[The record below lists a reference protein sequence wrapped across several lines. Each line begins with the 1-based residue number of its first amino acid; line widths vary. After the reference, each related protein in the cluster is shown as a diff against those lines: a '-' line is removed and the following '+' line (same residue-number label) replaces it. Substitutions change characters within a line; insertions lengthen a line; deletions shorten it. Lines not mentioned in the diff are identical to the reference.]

1 MPSSRT
7 KQGPAAGFRRLRK
20 EQLRY
25 ILDNISDLL
34 CLHDLE
40 GTILA
45 VNRSWRKESGIE
57 DRKWFRGK
65 NIRQF
70 IPYKYR
76 QEVVDYL
83 SALAEKGARSGYVS
97 LLASTRKTR
106 VLEYNSLTIKDNE
119 DQAIAI
125 ACLGPDITERL
136 KSEEKLRKSEEKYRS
151 ILETIDDGY
160 YEVDLKGRF
169 SFCNP
174 SLCNMLGYSESELQQ
189 MYYRE
194 ICDPQCHADI
204 YQTFNMVY
212 RTRRPSRTFN
222 WKLMRKDGSSCFIEA
237 SVSLIESRDKTPL
250 GFRGICRDV
259 TERIE
264 AEKERQSLETQL
276 LLSQKSEALGTLAA
290 GFAHNFN
297 NILFP
302 LIGYI
307 DMTLMELPEDSRQ
320 RSNLNKALDAT
331 NRAKEIIR
339 RVQQY
344 TRTDKDQKIRP
355 IDLPETVNQALRL
368 VRGSFSRRIEL
379 SVDIAS
385 DCPEVMADPDQI
397 EQVVVNICTNAAEA
411 IATKDG
417 SGSISVLVR
426 PRQITEKSTDKPENL
441 PAGSY
446 VCISVHDNGCGI
458 DPAIADRVFDPF
470 FTTKTETGKG
480 LGLSLSQRIVKKYG
494 GDILVDGEPGQGSW
508 VHVYLPQST
517 SSENFNPNYSPE
529 TANRA

>member
-1 MPSSRT
+1 MPASRT
-7 KQGPAAGFRRLRK
+7 HQTPAAGFQRLRK

-25 ILDNISDLL
+25 ILDNLSDLL

-45 VNRSWRKESGIE
+45 VNRTWRKESGIA
-57 DRKWFRGK
+57 DPRWFAGK
-65 NIRQF
+65 NIKQF

-76 QEVVDYL
+76 QTVVEYL
-83 SALAEKGARSGYVS
+83 QRLSEEGASAGYVS

-106 VLEYNSLTIKDNE
+106 VLEYNSLTITDSQ
-119 DQAIAI
+119 DQPIAF

-136 KSEEKLRKSEEKYRS
+136 KSEEALRKSEEKYRS

-174 SLCNMLGYSESELQQ
+174 SLCNILGYSEAELLQ
-189 MYYRE
+189 MYYRQV
-194 ICDPQCHADI
+194 CDPECHADI

-212 RTRRPSRTFN
+212 RTRRPSRAFD
-222 WKLMRKDGSSCFIEA
+222 WKLTRKDGSSCYIEA
-237 SVSLIESRDKTPL
+237 SVSLIESGDQTPL

-264 AEKERQSLETQL
+264 AEKERQNLETQL

-320 RSNLNKALDAT
+320 RNNLNKALDAA

-344 TRTDKDQKIRP
+344 TRTDKDQKVQP
-355 IDLPETVNQALRL
+355 IDLPETVNQAIRL
-368 VRGSFSRRIEL
+368 IKGSLSRRIAL
-379 SVDIAS
+379 SVDTAS
-385 DCPEVMADPDQI
+385 GCPAVMADPDQI

-411 IATKDG
+411 IAAEGG
-417 SGSISVLVR
+417 SGSISVQVHPCQLTGKT
-426 PRQITEKSTDKPENL
+426 PAKPENL
-441 PAGSY
+441 PSGPY
-446 VCISVHDNGCGI
+446 VCISVRDTGCGI
-458 DPAIADRVFDPF
+458 DPAIAERIFDPF

-494 GDILVDGEPGQGSW
+494 GDILVDGKPGEGSM
-508 VHVYLPQST
+508 VHVYLPQNTASA
-517 SSENFNPNYSPE
+517 PRDPDSPA
-529 TANRA
+529 TAGHA